1 MPCLMPIRVKV
12 SHFDRT
18 LIIGHGGRSKNL
30 GVVQVIIEG
39 HIRKKVFFFLSGL
52 KLGSDKG
59 SSGPPSLLCNGV
71 FADISWESR
80 CNIEINFRAHL
91 FEILLVFEVP
101 YRTKVKGMPE
111 KS

>member
-1 MPCLMPIRVKV
+1 M
-12 SHFDRT
+12 
-18 LIIGHGGRSKNL
+18 
-30 GVVQVIIEG
+30 VQVIIEG
-39 HIRKKVFFFLSGL
+39 HIRKKVFFLSGL